1 MINFYKENFDMLNK
15 KTVFN
20 IVYGLALVGV
30 ISACFGMLN
39 EFLNVAQISGRV
51 ITNVGTYESW
61 PALAYPRTA
70 FIVCA
75 LATVV
80 LLLCI
85 PAVSK
90 GKLVWIPNL
99 CILIACVV
107 VLILSL
113 RLIGRL
119 ERFNLYGTPVIDNFN
134 YTIIYAFRSVAL
146 SYVASAVTLFVCNI
160 IHAKTQKRE
169 TANQV
174 IEQEQA

>member
-1 MINFYKENFDMLNK
+1 MLNK

-20 IVYGLALVGV
+20 IVYGLVLVGV
-30 ISACFGMLN
+30 ISGCFGMLN
-39 EFLNVAQISGRV
+39 EFLNVAQISGRA
-51 ITNVGTYESW
+51 ITNVTGGIYERW
-61 PALAYPRTA
+61 AALAYPRAA

-75 LATVV
+75 LTTVV

-119 ERFNLYGTPVIDNFN
+119 ERFNNYGTPTINNFN
-134 YTIIYAFRSVAL
+134 YTIIYAFRSVVL
-146 SYVASAVTLFVCNI
+146 SYVASAVTLFVCNF
-160 IHAKTQKRE
+160 IHAKTKKRE
-169 TANQV
+169 TANQA

>member
-1 MINFYKENFDMLNK
+1 MLNK
-15 KTVFN
+15 KTIFN

-30 ISACFGMLN
+30 ISGCFGMLN
-39 EFLNVAQISGRV
+39 EFLNVAQISGRA
-51 ITNVGTYESW
+51 ITGVTGIYESW
-61 PALAYPRTA
+61 AALAYPRAA

-75 LATVV
+75 LTTVV

-119 ERFNLYGTPVIDNFN
+119 EHFNYFGDPTINNFD

>member
-1 MINFYKENFDMLNK
+1 MLNK

-30 ISACFGMLN
+30 ISGCFGMLN
-39 EFLNVAQISGRV
+39 EYLNVAQISGRAISNV
-51 ITNVGTYESW
+51 IGRYENW
-61 PALAYPRTA
+61 AALAYPRTA

-75 LATVV
+75 LTTVV

-119 ERFNLYGTPVIDNFN
+119 ERFNNYGTPTINNFN
-134 YTIIYAFRSVAL
+134 YTIIYAFRSVTL

>member
-1 MINFYKENFDMLNK
+1 MLNK

-30 ISACFGMLN
+30 ISGCFGMLN
-39 EFLNVAQISGRV
+39 EYLNVAQISGRA
-51 ITNVGTYESW
+51 ITNVTGGIYERW
-61 PALAYPRTA
+61 AALAYPRAA

-75 LATVV
+75 LTTVV

-119 ERFNLYGTPVIDNFN
+119 EINRYGAIHNFD
-134 YTIIYAFRSVAL
+134 YTIIYAFRSVTL

>member
-1 MINFYKENFDMLNK
+1 MLNK

-30 ISACFGMLN
+30 ISGCFGMLN
-39 EFLNVAQISGRV
+39 EYLNVAQISGRAISNV
-51 ITNVGTYESW
+51 IGKYENW
-61 PALAYPRTA
+61 AALAYPRTA

-75 LATVV
+75 VTTVV

-119 ERFNLYGTPVIDNFN
+119 EINRYGAIHNFD

>member
-1 MINFYKENFDMLNK
+1 MLNK

-30 ISACFGMLN
+30 ISGCFGMLN
-39 EFLNVAQISGRV
+39 EYLNVAQISGRA
-51 ITNVGTYESW
+51 IINVGIYKSW
-61 PALAYPRTA
+61 PALAYPRAA

-75 LATVV
+75 VTTVV

-85 PAVSK
+85 PAVLK

-119 ERFNLYGTPVIDNFN
+119 ERFNYYGKPAINNFD
-134 YTIIYAFRSVAL
+134 YTIIYAFRSVVL

-160 IHAKTQKRE
+160 IHAKTKKRE